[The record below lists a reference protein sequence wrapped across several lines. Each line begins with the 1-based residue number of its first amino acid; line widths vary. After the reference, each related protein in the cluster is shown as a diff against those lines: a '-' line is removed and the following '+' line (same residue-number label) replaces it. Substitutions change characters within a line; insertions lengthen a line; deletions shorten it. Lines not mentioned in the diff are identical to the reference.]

1 MQVIRKIGNRHI
13 PNALKPTFEEA
24 EQAEQADAAQG
35 ENLSQSYFYVYRGGM
50 AYLNGSKAM
59 TLALSALK
67 SRLSGGL
74 GQRCRFTEQVA
85 LECAAADR

>member
-13 PNALKPTFEEA
+13 PNALKPTF

-67 SRLSGGL
+67 RRLSGGL

>member
-1 MQVIRKIGNRHI
+1 
-13 PNALKPTFEEA
+13 
-24 EQAEQADAAQG
+24 
-35 ENLSQSYFYVYRGGM
+35 M

-67 SRLSGGL
+67 RRLSGGL